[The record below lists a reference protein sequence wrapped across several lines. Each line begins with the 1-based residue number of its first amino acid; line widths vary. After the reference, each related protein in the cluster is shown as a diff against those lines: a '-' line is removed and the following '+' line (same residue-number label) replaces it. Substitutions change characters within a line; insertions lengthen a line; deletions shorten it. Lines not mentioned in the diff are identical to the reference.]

1 MRKGKEQEISRNE
14 ERWTGHAMDNAEIHP
29 SHPTH
34 PFAGDNLKALG
45 GGEGV

>member
-14 ERWTGHAMDNAEIHP
+14 ERWTGHAMDNAEIPFPPH
-29 SHPTH
+29 H